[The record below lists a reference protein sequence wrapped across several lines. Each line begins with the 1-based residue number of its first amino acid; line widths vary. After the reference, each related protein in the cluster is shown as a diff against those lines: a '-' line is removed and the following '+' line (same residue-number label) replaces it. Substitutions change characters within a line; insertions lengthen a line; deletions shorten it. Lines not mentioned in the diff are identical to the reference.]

1 MKIKKAKQF
10 EKIIGMS
17 GIKRFLAFLA
27 TGFSGVKRVF
37 CVSGRRKKILF
48 LAGIFVFFAVVL
60 SGVGISR
67 AVSLGQKAIREAETS
82 LRFGAIG
89 DFEYG
94 TRKKVGNKL
103 VSLASS
109 ELEKVVNYYNA
120 EWHPVFVVEMGDMVE
135 SSGVK
140 QTKALDQFRFIDSV
154 FRKVNARTEYVL
166 GNHDLRSLSKEEVR
180 GILGLSDNHRF
191 FDEGEWRFVIMDTN
205 FDRKSDGAP
214 RGPHHYVSG
223 FVPESEFVWLEQVLD
238 TDRPIILISHH
249 PLYAGGKLTDNYKE
263 VIEFLDRYPNIVL
276 AISGHDPSFRFLEK
290 NGIFHLTVDNLANI
304 DSVGSFATLDARYN
318 PLTKKARVLIEHYG
332 PTRETKEA
340 VRVISGKRPWWVNAL
355 ERFSLL

>member
-1 MKIKKAKQF
+1 MIVAIFFGIVLVVSWSFSVASFGKKTV
-10 EKIIGMS
+10 
-17 GIKRFLAFLA
+17 RD
-27 TGFSGVKRVF
+27 
-37 CVSGRRKKILF
+37 
-48 LAGIFVFFAVVL
+48 
-60 SGVGISR
+60 
-67 AVSLGQKAIREAETS
+67 AETS

-103 VSLASS
+103 VSLAPS

-140 QTKALDQFRFIDSV
+140 QAKALDQFRFIDSV

-180 GILGLSDNHRF
+180 GVLGLSDNHRF

-205 FDRKSDGAP
+205 FDRKSDGAA

-223 FVPESEFVWLEQVLD
+223 FVPESEFVWLEQALD
-238 TDRPIILISHH
+238 TDRPVILISHH

-276 AISGHDPSFRFLEK
+276 AISGHDPSFRFVEK
-290 NGIFHLTVDNLANI
+290 DGIAHLTVDNLANI

-318 PLTKKARVLIEHYG
+318 RLTKKARVLIEHYG

-340 VRVISGKRPWWVNAL
+340 VRVISGKRAWWVNTL
-355 ERFSLL
+355 ERLSLL